1 METIM
6 RYPLCAFFFVLV
18 MPMFTAHALLTGK
31 AQLHPE
37 EPPQATTISASAS
50 IYWTHIANP

>member
-1 METIM
+1 M